1 MTPSE
6 LQALHEKATQG
17 PVYVIFDEATDTKD
31 HAHSGLA
38 MIDTGRSMDWPI
50 ARLCEWP
57 TAHLVAYLYNSVPDL
72 LDMMRKLERA
82 EAILTRIAG
91 RYTDHQAS
99 GALGFPDGAMA
110 WAMNSDAQEYFAG
123 KGQE

>member
-6 LQALHEKATQG
+6 LQAMHEKATKG

-72 LDMMRKLERA
+72 LDMMRRLEAVELTMANIHHNATKLLA
-82 EAILTRIAG
+82 
-91 RYTDHQAS
+91 HCS
-99 GALGFPDGAMA
+99 LGQ
-110 WAMNSDAQEYFAG
+110 AQEFVEVVAELT
-123 KGQE
+123 KPERKR